1 MIDKDP
7 RAEYNQ
13 ELFKRW
19 RDARDEW
26 DAVAR
31 KDIDFYLG
39 NHFSSGESDELQSR
53 NQADIPMDRVSPAV
67 EKMKSFMTA
76 RPPVF
81 TALPREDSDGKMAKV
96 WQTMLGS
103 VWEHS
108 DGDSHVKQ
116 AIHDFSTVGI
126 GYLYAYV
133 DREADMGRGD
143 VRFTHINPFRVYV
156 PPSSRDRWF
165 SDADGIILSTIL
177 TGEQLVNLYPEIGP
191 QVNEET
197 GELESGI
204 IEDLSTFQ
212 DEDYPDAQNRVS
224 RDVYTPAE
232 VKDYDYWRENKY
244 QVLERFYKVKIPF
257 YRLIDVESG
266 EESILTEEEF
276 NIIFEQRSLDFEM
289 NRLAY
294 EAFMQTRVGVTASCA
309 EIVLDEYVLNIS
321 DYPIIPFPNNWTE
334 TPYPRSD
341 VSRAIPMQRLLNKL
355 WSLALSHA
363 QASAGLKLLVPVGS
377 AINGLDQLE
386 RDWANPNAV
395 IEVDSSQGEPH
406 YPAPTPLASEF
417 YRLIQQCEFYIDFV
431 FGIPELMHGVSDK
444 APDTFKGT
452 QQMIALGSERSKAK
466 LRDIEHSIVKLGRI
480 MYALC
485 KQQYTYKKYF
495 RTAQANN
502 DLNEVTVNFYDDATQ
517 TILDIQKDKN
527 NIEQHD
533 IRIVPGSTLPTSKYA
548 ELNVY
553 LEAYQLGIVDK
564 LEVLKKNPEIFDKE
578 GIMKRFGEI
587 EQMQGANAQLQEQ
600 IKNLQGDLQTA
611 RRESVADKKRVEV
624 QKFKSRLDS
633 VSSDAKADKRVN
645 ANQLTNKVMLE
656 TERLKNAIAQQ
667 RDALVGGDVSPAM
680 EDIETS

>member
-1 MIDKDP
+1 MEADP
-7 RAEYNQ
+7 RALNNQ

-19 RDARDEW
+19 RDSRDSW
-26 DAVAR
+26 DTEAR

-81 TALPREDSDGKMAKV
+81 TALPREDSDDKMAKV

-108 DGDSHVKQ
+108 DGDTHVKQ

-126 GYLYAYV
+126 GYIYCYI

-165 SDADGIILSTIL
+165 SDADGVILSTIL

-191 QVNEET
+191 QIDEET
-197 GELESGI
+197 GEMVSGI
-204 IEDLSTFQ
+204 VEELSNYSE
-212 DEDYPDAQNRVS
+212 EDYPDAQNKLS
-224 RDVYTPAE
+224 RKVFTPAE
-232 VKDYDYWRENKY
+232 ISDIDYWRENKY
-244 QVLERFYKVKIPF
+244 QVLERFYKVKVPF
-257 YRLIDVESG
+257 YRLIDAQSG

-276 NIIFEQRSLDFEM
+276 AIVAEEYANDIEM
-289 NRLAY
+289 GRLSY
-294 EAFMQTRVGVTASCA
+294 EVFMQTRVGVTATCS
-309 EIVLDEYVLNIS
+309 EIVLDEYILNINQ
-321 DYPIIPFPNNWTE
+321 YPIIPFPNNWTE

-377 AINGLDQLE
+377 AINGVEQLE

-395 IEVDSSQGEPH
+395 IEVDSSQGDPH

-417 YRLIQQCEFYIDFV
+417 YKLIQQCEFYIDFV

-466 LRDIEHSIVKLGRI
+466 LRDVEHSIVKLGRVL
-480 MYALC
+480 YALC

-578 GIMKRFGEI
+578 GILRRFGEI
-587 EQMQGANAQLQEQ
+587 EQLQGANAQLQEEV
-600 IKNLQGDLQTA
+600 KNLQGDLQTA
-611 RRESVADKKRVEV
+611 RRESVADRKRVEV

-633 VSSDAKADKRVN
+633 VTSDAKADKRIS

-656 TERLKNAIAQQ
+656 SERLQSAIAQQ
-667 RDALVGGDVSPAM
+667 RDALIGGESSPAM
-680 EDIETS
+680 EEIGTS

>member
-1 MIDKDP
+1 MEADP
-7 RAEYNQ
+7 RALNNQ

-19 RDARDEW
+19 RDSRDSW
-26 DAVAR
+26 DTEAR

-81 TALPREDSDGKMAKV
+81 TALPREDSDDKMAKV

-108 DGDSHVKQ
+108 DGDTHVKQ

-126 GYLYAYV
+126 GYIYCYI

-165 SDADGIILSTIL
+165 SDADGVILSTIL

-191 QVNEET
+191 QMDEQT
-197 GELESGI
+197 GEMIPGI
-204 IEDLSTFQ
+204 VEELSNYSE
-212 DEDYPDAQNRVS
+212 EDYPDAQNKLS
-224 RDVYTPAE
+224 RKVFTPSE
-232 VKDYDYWRENKY
+232 VADSDYWRENKY
-244 QVLERFYKVKIPF
+244 QVLERFYKVKVPF
-257 YRLIDVESG
+257 YRLIDAQSG

-276 NIIFEQRSLDFEM
+276 AIVAEEYANDIEM
-289 NRLAY
+289 GRLSY
-294 EAFMQTRVGVTASCA
+294 EVFMQTRVGVTTTCA
-309 EIVLDEYVLNIS
+309 EIVLDEYILNINQ
-321 DYPIIPFPNNWTE
+321 YPIIPFPNNWTE

-377 AINGLDQLE
+377 AINGVEQLE

-466 LRDIEHSIVKLGRI
+466 LRDVEHSIVKLGRVL
-480 MYALC
+480 YALC

-502 DLNEVTVNFYDDATQ
+502 DLNEVTVNFYDDVTQ
-517 TILDIQKDKN
+517 TIVDIQKDKN

-578 GIMKRFGEI
+578 GILRRFGEI
-587 EQMQGANAQLQEQ
+587 EQLQGANAQLQEEV
-600 IKNLQGDLQTA
+600 KNLQGDLQTA
-611 RRESVADKKRVEV
+611 RRESVADRKRVEV

-633 VSSDAKADKRVN
+633 VTSDAKADKRIS

-656 TERLKNAIAQQ
+656 SERLQSAIAQQ
-667 RDALVGGDVSPAM
+667 RDALIGGEDSPAM
-680 EDIETS
+680 EEIGTS

>member
-1 MIDKDP
+1 MEADP
-7 RAEYNQ
+7 RALNNQ

-19 RDARDEW
+19 RESRDSW
-26 DAVAR
+26 DTEAR

-39 NHFSSGESDELQSR
+39 NHFSSSESDELQSR
-53 NQADIPMDRVSPAV
+53 NQADIPMDRISPAV

-76 RPPVF
+76 RPPIF
-81 TALPREDSDGKMAKV
+81 TALPREDSDDKMAKV

-108 DGDSHVKQ
+108 DGDTHVKQ

-126 GYLYAYV
+126 GYIYCYI

-191 QVNEET
+191 QIDEQT
-197 GELESGI
+197 GEMVDGI
-204 IEDLSTFQ
+204 IEELSTYAE
-212 DEDYPDAQNRVS
+212 EDYPDSQNKMS
-224 RDVYTPAE
+224 RKVYTPAD
-232 VKDYDYWRENKY
+232 VSDSDYWRDKKY
-244 QVLERFYKVKIPF
+244 QVLERFYKVKVPF
-257 YRLIDVESG
+257 YRLIDTQSG

-276 NIIFEQRSLDFEM
+276 SIIAEEYANDIEM
-289 NRLAY
+289 GRLSY
-294 EAFMQTRVGVTASCA
+294 EVFMQTRVAVSATCS
-309 EIVLDEYVLNIS
+309 EIVLDEYILNINQ
-321 DYPIIPFPNNWTE
+321 YPIIPFPNNWTE

-377 AINGLDQLE
+377 AINGVEQLE

-406 YPAPTPLASEF
+406 YPAPTPLAGEF
-417 YRLIQQCEFYIDFV
+417 YKLIQQCEFYIDFV
-431 FGIPELMHGVSDK
+431 FGIPELMHGVADK

-466 LRDIEHSIVKLGRI
+466 LRDVEHSIVKLGRVL
-480 MYALC
+480 YALC

-502 DLNEVTVNFYDDATQ
+502 DMTEVTVNFYDDATQ
-517 TILDIQKDKN
+517 TIIDIQKDKN

-553 LEAYQLGIVDK
+553 LEAYQLGIIDK

-578 GIMKRFGEI
+578 GILKRFGEI
-587 EQMQGANAQLQEQ
+587 EQLQGANAQLQEEV
-600 IKNLQGDLQTA
+600 KNLQGDLQTA
-611 RRESVADKKRVEV
+611 RRESVADRKRVEV

-633 VSSDAKADKRVN
+633 VTSDAKADKRIS
-645 ANQLTNKVMLE
+645 ANELTNKVMLE
-656 TERLKNAIAQQ
+656 SERLQSAIAQQ
-667 RDALVGGDVSPAM
+667 RDALIGSESSPAM
-680 EDIETS
+680 EEIVTS

>member
-1 MIDKDP
+1 MEADP
-7 RAEYNQ
+7 RALNNQ

-19 RDARDEW
+19 RDSRDSW
-26 DAVAR
+26 DTEAR

-81 TALPREDSDGKMAKV
+81 TALPREDSDDKMAKV

-108 DGDSHVKQ
+108 DGDTHVKQ

-126 GYLYAYV
+126 GYIYCYI

-165 SDADGIILSTIL
+165 SDADGVILSTIL

-191 QVNEET
+191 QIDEET
-197 GELESGI
+197 GEMVSGI
-204 IEDLSTFQ
+204 VEELSNYSE
-212 DEDYPDAQNRVS
+212 EDYPDAQNKLS
-224 RDVYTPAE
+224 RKVFTPAE
-232 VKDYDYWRENKY
+232 VSDIDYWRENKY
-244 QVLERFYKVKIPF
+244 QVLERFYKVKVPF
-257 YRLIDVESG
+257 YRLIDAQSG

-276 NIIFEQRSLDFEM
+276 AIVAEEYANDIEM
-289 NRLAY
+289 GRLSY
-294 EAFMQTRVGVTASCA
+294 EVFMQTRVGVTATCS
-309 EIVLDEYVLNIS
+309 EIVLDEYILNINQ
-321 DYPIIPFPNNWTE
+321 YPIIPFPNNWTE

-377 AINGLDQLE
+377 AINGVEQLE

-417 YRLIQQCEFYIDFV
+417 YKLIQQCEFYIDFV
-431 FGIPELMHGVSDK
+431 FGIPELMHGVADK

-466 LRDIEHSIVKLGRI
+466 LRDVEHSIVKLGRVL
-480 MYALC
+480 YALC

-502 DLNEVTVNFYDDATQ
+502 DLNEVTVNFYDDVTQ
-517 TILDIQKDKN
+517 TIVDIQKDKN

-578 GIMKRFGEI
+578 GILRRFGEI
-587 EQMQGANAQLQEQ
+587 EQLQGANAQLQEEV
-600 IKNLQGDLQTA
+600 KNLQGDLQTA
-611 RRESVADKKRVEV
+611 RRESVADRKRVEV

-633 VSSDAKADKRVN
+633 VTSDAKADKRIS

-656 TERLKNAIAQQ
+656 SERLQSAIAQQ
-667 RDALVGGDVSPAM
+667 RDALIGGESSPAM
-680 EDIETS
+680 EEIGTS

>member
-1 MIDKDP
+1 MEADP
-7 RAEYNQ
+7 RALNNQ

-19 RDARDEW
+19 RDARDSW
-26 DAVAR
+26 DTEAR

-81 TALPREDSDGKMAKV
+81 TALPREDSDDKMAKV

-108 DGDSHVKQ
+108 DGDTHVKQ

-126 GYLYAYV
+126 GYIYCYI

-165 SDADGIILSTIL
+165 SDADGVILSTIL

-191 QVNEET
+191 QIDEET
-197 GELESGI
+197 GEMVSGI
-204 IEDLSTFQ
+204 VEELSNYSE
-212 DEDYPDAQNRVS
+212 EDYPDAQNKLS
-224 RDVYTPAE
+224 RKVFTPAE
-232 VKDYDYWRENKY
+232 ISDIDYWRENKY
-244 QVLERFYKVKIPF
+244 QVLERFYKVKVPF
-257 YRLIDVESG
+257 YRLIDAQSG

-276 NIIFEQRSLDFEM
+276 AIVAEEYANDIEM
-289 NRLAY
+289 GRLSY
-294 EAFMQTRVGVTASCA
+294 EVFMQTRVGVTATCS
-309 EIVLDEYVLNIS
+309 EIVLDEYILNINQ
-321 DYPIIPFPNNWTE
+321 YPIIPFPNNWTE

-377 AINGLDQLE
+377 AINGVEQLE

-417 YRLIQQCEFYIDFV
+417 YKLIQQCEFYIDFV

-466 LRDIEHSIVKLGRI
+466 LRDVEHSIVKLGRVL
-480 MYALC
+480 YALC

-502 DLNEVTVNFYDDATQ
+502 DLNEVTVNFYDDVTQ
-517 TILDIQKDKN
+517 TIVDIQKDKN

-578 GIMKRFGEI
+578 GILRRFGEI
-587 EQMQGANAQLQEQ
+587 EQLQGANAQLQQEV
-600 IKNLQGDLQTA
+600 KNLQGDLQTA
-611 RRESVADKKRVEV
+611 RRESVADRKRVEV

-633 VSSDAKADKRVN
+633 VTSDAKADKRIS

-656 TERLKNAIAQQ
+656 SERLQSAIAQQ
-667 RDALVGGDVSPAM
+667 RDALIGGEDSPAM
-680 EDIETS
+680 EEIGTS

>member
-1 MIDKDP
+1 MEADP
-7 RAEYNQ
+7 RALNNQ

-19 RDARDEW
+19 RDSRDSW
-26 DAVAR
+26 DTEAR

-81 TALPREDSDGKMAKV
+81 TALPREDSDDKMAKV

-108 DGDSHVKQ
+108 DGDTHVKQ

-126 GYLYAYV
+126 GYIYCYI

-165 SDADGIILSTIL
+165 SDADGVILSTIL

-191 QVNEET
+191 QIDEQT
-197 GELESGI
+197 GEMVPGI
-204 IEDLSTFQ
+204 VEELSNYSE
-212 DEDYPDAQNRVS
+212 EDYPDTQNKLS
-224 RDVYTPAE
+224 RKVFTPAE
-232 VKDYDYWRENKY
+232 IADIDYWRENKY
-244 QVLERFYKVKIPF
+244 QVLERFYKVKVPF
-257 YRLIDVESG
+257 YRLIDAQSG

-276 NIIFEQRSLDFEM
+276 AIVAEEYANDIEM
-289 NRLAY
+289 GRLSY
-294 EAFMQTRVGVTASCA
+294 EVFMQTRVGVTTTCS
-309 EIVLDEYVLNIS
+309 EIVLDEYILNINQ
-321 DYPIIPFPNNWTE
+321 YPIIPFPNNWTE

-377 AINGLDQLE
+377 AINGVEQLE

-406 YPAPTPLASEF
+406 YPAPTPLSSEF

-466 LRDIEHSIVKLGRI
+466 LRDVEHSIVKLGRVL
-480 MYALC
+480 YALC

-502 DLNEVTVNFYDDATQ
+502 DLNEVTVNFYDDVTQ
-517 TILDIQKDKN
+517 TIVDIQKDKN

-578 GIMKRFGEI
+578 GILRRFGEI
-587 EQMQGANAQLQEQ
+587 EQLQGANAQLQQEV
-600 IKNLQGDLQTA
+600 KNLQGDLQTA
-611 RRESVADKKRVEV
+611 RRESVADRKRVEV

-633 VSSDAKADKRVN
+633 VTSDAKADKRIS

-656 TERLKNAIAQQ
+656 SERLQSAIAQQ
-667 RDALVGGDVSPAM
+667 RDALIGGEDSPAM
-680 EDIETS
+680 EEIGTS